1 MPPCIQTEP
10 AMPIPSNSQ
19 PSQRRHA
26 QRGFTLIELM
36 IVVTLLGVFAAIA
49 VPNFTQFINKSRTQ
63 SMNNDLVALLQFA
76 RATAVEQ
83 RTFIKVCQGSGMWT
97 VKKACT
103 DESVALRRLDVPA
116 NLAVTAST
124 TPSNTDISFRYNGTG
139 TDAKL
144 VTCQGSDSANG
155 FTINVR
161 ASGSIQSWPRGK
173 NGTSSTMENCQ

>member
-63 SMNNDLVALLQFA
+63 SFNNELQALIQYA

-83 RTFIKVCQGSGMWT
+83 RTFVRACKGDSAWT
-97 VKKACT
+97 VRKTCNST
-103 DESVALRRLDVPA
+103 DVLRTLDIPASLSVASNP
-116 NLAVTAST
+116 TA
-124 TPSNTDISFRYNGTG
+124 IVFRYNGTSS
-139 TDAKL
+139 DAQV
-144 VTCQGSDSANG
+144 VTCQGTDYANG
-155 FTINVR
+155 FTLDVK
-161 ASGSIQSWPRGK
+161 ATGSVQSWPRGK
-173 NGTSSTMENCQ
+173 NGSSSSMSDCKPKG